1 MRPHQLD
8 LFGDVIITHQDV
20 RAWLVAVPRID
31 PDSPR
36 AEHYVRGWDVVGK
49 IRAAK
54 LCDRFEAVTAQR
66 EPPPG
71 HWWLRFRWS

>member
-1 MRPHQLD
+1 MQQGLD
-8 LFGDVIITHQDV
+8 LFGEVVITVPDV
-20 RAWLVAVPRID
+20 RAWLAAVPRID

-49 IRAAK
+49 IARAK
-54 LCDRFEAVTAQR
+54 REGWFDQVTAPR

-71 HWWLRFRWS
+71 HWWLRFHWR